1 MNWEG
6 WFISPGILRLINY
19 DNEISILIFIYYFND
34 KNDTK
39 AIKIAYFKLF
49 EVCCEILYKRV

>member
-1 MNWEG
+1 MNWQG
-6 WFISPGILRLINY
+6 WFISPGILRLSY
-19 DNEISILIFIYYFND
+19 DNKISILIFIYYFND

-49 EVCCEILYKRV
+49 EVRCEILCKRV